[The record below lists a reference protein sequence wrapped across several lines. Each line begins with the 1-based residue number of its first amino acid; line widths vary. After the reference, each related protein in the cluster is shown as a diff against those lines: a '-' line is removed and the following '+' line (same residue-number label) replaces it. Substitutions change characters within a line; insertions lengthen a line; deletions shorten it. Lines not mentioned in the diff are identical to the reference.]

1 MAGGTPTL
9 REKLPEIALEAAM
22 VVFAVLAAFA
32 VEEWREQRR
41 LREFAAVARSAVE
54 TEVAENLEQFREAA
68 PALTELME
76 LLDRVLRA
84 ADEDRSEPV
93 EIGTRLP
100 AVSMA
105 AWRTAQGSPGA
116 PYFDHGW
123 VIRVSQVYEGYE
135 DYAALRRLVIE
146 DYTRILA
153 RRRAFPEME
162 PADWIELLEPLSG
175 RLFMLEE
182 AHRGV
187 QRSLESL
194 LE

>member
-9 REKLPEIALEAAM
+9 REKLPEIAIEAAM
-22 VVFAVLAAFA
+22 VVFAVLAAFG

-54 TEVAENLEQFREAA
+54 TEIAENLEQFRAAA

-84 ADEDRSEPV
+84 ADEDRSVPFELR
-93 EIGTRLP
+93 IRLP
-100 AVSMA
+100 AMSMA
-105 AWRTAQGSPGA
+105 AWRAAQGSPGA
-116 PYFDHGW
+116 PYFEHEW
-123 VIRVSQVYEGYE
+123 VIRVSRVYEGYE
-135 DYAALRRLVIE
+135 DYAPLRRLVIE
-146 DYTRILA
+146 DYTRIFA
-153 RRRAFPEME
+153 HQRAFPEME
-162 PADWIELLEPLSG
+162 PADWIELLEPLGG

-182 AHRGV
+182 AHRGI
-187 QRSLESL
+187 QSGLESL